1 MPDIAYEALI
11 EHRLNT
17 MGTGRLFTTSK
28 GTPLYPRNILKYFQR
43 ELERLGLP
51 KIPFHNLRYS
61 CASFHLAAGT
71 SPKFVQEL
79 LGHTT
84 VAFTLRKYSH
94 LLPSVAEEA
103 VDKPNQ
109 SFASNSV
116 KQTR

>member
-11 EHRLNT
+11 EHRQNT
-17 MGTGRLFTTSK
+17 MGTGSLFTTSN
-28 GTPLYPRNILKYFQR
+28 GTPFYPRNILKYFQR

-51 KIPFHNLRYS
+51 KIPFHNLRHS

-84 VAFTLRKYSH
+84 VAFTLGSTLICFQA
-94 LLPSVAEEA
+94 LLT
-103 VDKPNQ
+103 KRLG
-109 SFASNSV
+109 NSI
-116 KQTR
+116 TRFRILKKIE